1 MTKHVAFK
9 YRITRIVKI
18 SVFVGMMKVNG
29 PKDQKWPSLPPGHIK
44 ISKAMIS
51 LLKEKS
57 FDVITWTEIAEK
69 AGVNE
74 GLIYKYFKNKRNL
87 LHCVLQE
94 YNSDFLKILRKNLQD
109 AEGTFDKIKTFISST
124 LSYYQETPV
133 FAKILI
139 IEVRNFPAF
148 FTSETYEQ
156 LRDYTNILLDI
167 LEEGIK
173 CGDIRS
179 DMSPRYIRQMIN
191 GAIEHLCL
199 PKIIFGT
206 KVKTKEYTEEICKL
220 IFNGIEKQAKTGRR
234 RKSAK

>member
-1 MTKHVAFK
+1 
-9 YRITRIVKI
+9 
-18 SVFVGMMKVNG
+18 MK
-29 PKDQKWPSLPPGHIK
+29 K
-44 ISKAMIS
+44 
-51 LLKEKS
+51 KS
-57 FDVITWTEIAEK
+57 FDAITWAEIAET

-74 GLIYKYFKNKRNL
+74 GLIYKYFKDKRNL
-87 LHCVLQE
+87 MHYVLQE
-94 YNSDFLKILRKNLQD
+94 YNSDFVKILRKNLHD

-148 FTSETYEQ
+148 FTSETYEL

-167 LEEGIK
+167 IEEGIK

-179 DMSPRYIRQMIN
+179 DISPRYARQMIN

-206 KVKTKEYTEEICKL
+206 KVKTKEYTEEICKFV
-220 IFNGIEKQAKTGRR
+220 FNGIQKPVKTSGRK
-234 RKSAK
+234 RKSTK

>member
-1 MTKHVAFK
+1 M
-9 YRITRIVKI
+9 
-18 SVFVGMMKVNG
+18 MMKVNG
-29 PKDQKWPSLPPGHIK
+29 PKDKKRPSTPPGHIK

-51 LLKEKS
+51 LLKKKS
-57 FDVITWTEIAEK
+57 FDAITWAEIAET

-74 GLIYKYFKNKRNL
+74 GLIYKYFKDKRNL
-87 LHCVLQE
+87 LHYVLQE
-94 YNSDFLKILRKNLQD
+94 YNSDFVKILHKNLQD

-148 FTSETYEQ
+148 FTSETYEL

-167 LEEGIK
+167 IEEGIK

-179 DMSPRYIRQMIN
+179 DISPRYARQMIN

-206 KVKTKEYTEEICKL
+206 KVKTKEYTEEICKFV
-220 IFNGIEKQAKTGRR
+220 FNGIQKPVKTSGRK
-234 RKSAK
+234 RKSTK

>member
-1 MTKHVAFK
+1 
-9 YRITRIVKI
+9 
-18 SVFVGMMKVNG
+18 MMKVNR
-29 PKDQKWPSLPPGHIK
+29 PKDQKRPSLPPGHIK

-139 IEVRNFPAF
+139 IEVRNFPGIF
-148 FTSETYEQ
+148 YE
-156 LRDYTNILLDI
+156 
-167 LEEGIK
+167 
-173 CGDIRS
+173 
-179 DMSPRYIRQMIN
+179 
-191 GAIEHLCL
+191 
-199 PKIIFGT
+199 
-206 KVKTKEYTEEICKL
+206 
-220 IFNGIEKQAKTGRR
+220 
-234 RKSAK
+234 

>member
-1 MTKHVAFK
+1 
-9 YRITRIVKI
+9 
-18 SVFVGMMKVNG
+18 MKVNV
-29 PKDQKWPSLPPGHIK
+29 PKDKKRASTPPGHIK

-51 LLKEKS
+51 LLKKKS
-57 FDVITWTEIAEK
+57 FDAITWAEIAET

-74 GLIYKYFKNKRNL
+74 GLIYKYFKDKRNL
-87 LHCVLQE
+87 LHYVLQE
-94 YNSDFLKILRKNLQD
+94 YNLDFVKILRKNLQD
-109 AEGTFDKIKTFISST
+109 AEGAFDKIKTFISST

-139 IEVRNFPAF
+139 IEVRNYPAF
-148 FTSETYEQ
+148 FTSETYEL

-167 LEEGIK
+167 IEKGIK

-220 IFNGIEKQAKTGRR
+220 VFNGIKKPVKTSGR